1 MDKQQTQHLTNYF
14 AIGDLVAE
22 ASIALEK
29 ARITQQ
35 EIIDGYFSKW
45 QPTKKKDHIYYA
57 AHDFERY
64 DVFARIAEDYMF
76 EISKKITELEKKLKE
91 YEKVAKEESSEQ
103 SSEGTTHET
112 NSQIVSEQ
120 NQEGVSS

>member
-45 QPTKKKDHIYYA
+45 QPTKRKTYLLM
-57 AHDFERY
+57 
-64 DVFARIAEDYMF
+64 VFARIAEDYMF